1 MWLQSHGYPTYAKKL
16 RLIARW
22 PFNALLNLIPTE
34 NRWNGHNAS
43 GWKSDI
49 ISVNGFDERILDGG
63 EDKEIGDRLK
73 NSGVRVK
80 RIRYSA
86 VCVHSVSYTHL
97 QKPNML
103 ILKQIIKYV
112 MTLFPM
118 KNSENK
124 EISISAQFHHL
135 KLPMN
140 VPNML

>member
-1 MWLQSHGYPTYAKKL
+1 MWHCFTKFSQT
-16 RLIARW
+16 R
-22 PFNALLNLIPTE
+22 
-34 NRWNGHNAS
+34 
-43 GWKSDI
+43 
-49 ISVNGFDERILDGG
+49 
-63 EDKEIGDRLK
+63 
-73 NSGVRVK
+73 
-80 RIRYSA
+80 
-86 VCVHSVSYTHL
+86 L